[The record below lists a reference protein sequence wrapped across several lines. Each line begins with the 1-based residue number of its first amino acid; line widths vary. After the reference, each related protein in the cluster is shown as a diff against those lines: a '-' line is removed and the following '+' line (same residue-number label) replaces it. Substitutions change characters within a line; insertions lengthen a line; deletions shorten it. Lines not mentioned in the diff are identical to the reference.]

1 MRVFMVFLALFVKI
15 SVSAQN
21 ITHSLDT
28 LVILLSDV
36 LDQQKEVEIE
46 EIKGVYKLTFWHF
59 IPSVNYDFIN
69 NRYYLT
75 LSSSALVGNMIS
87 RRQEQRRLSTIE
99 RRYEMNLKSREIQLK
114 NNYLSLIQRLNLLQA
129 SHEIVLNDIE
139 IFKIKLQEFENHEI
153 DTESFLREKS
163 SILNKIRSHN
173 SDVSEIQR
181 LINDIELLTEFVLEF
196 DFSKYFVSTDLLTI

>member
-1 MRVFMVFLALFVKI
+1 
-15 SVSAQN
+15 
-21 ITHSLDT
+21 
-28 LVILLSDV
+28 V

-69 NRYYLT
+69 HRYYLT
-75 LSSSALVGNMIS
+75 LSSSAFVSNMIS
-87 RRQEQRRLSTIE
+87 RRQEQRRLSAIE
-99 RRYEMNLKSREIQLK
+99 RRYEINLKSREIQLK

-173 SDVSEIQR
+173 SDVSDIQR

-196 DFSKYFVSTDLLTI
+196 DFAKYFVSTDLLTI